1 LDAEAEHWALRYA
14 EECPDRRVALQAQ
27 PSPERLVSANRGPS
41 LFLAA
46 CRDGTRVLRASR
58 ASRAEQG

>member
-27 PSPERLVSANRGPS
+27 PSPERPVSPNRGPS
-41 LFLAA
+41 LFLS
-46 CRDGTRVLRASR
+46 CVSR
-58 ASRAEQG
+58 WDPRIRIFANGPS